1 MQVPYDKQ
9 LCGLDAQD
17 EEVSMA
23 LRAFSSGYDFYTPT
37 HSVIFRRK
45 RANDYNS
52 FSNGSIGSCKVRA
65 KKKSRKRLYSLIGLD
80 NNDEYA
86 IPQEYGL
93 GAVREVSKF
102 FTLFGIHPVEKVT
115 EHRLCEFVLTG
126 NMHDEFAPHLRPDG
140 MGIDYNEVSFR
151 FHELI
156 SIHKDIH

>member
-1 MQVPYDKQ
+1 VPYDPL
-9 LCGLDAQD
+9 LCGLDVQD
-17 EEVSMA
+17 EEISMA

-45 RANDYNS
+45 KANDYNN
-52 FSNGSIGSCKVRA
+52 FNNGSIGLCKERA

-80 NNDEYA
+80 YDEDA

-126 NMHDEFAPHLRPDG
+126 NMHDEFAPHLRSDG
-140 MGIDYNEVSFR
+140 MGIDYNEISFR